1 MEQLLKQLVAGQ
13 ELIFTRLDKMDA
25 RFDKMESRLDKI
37 DNRLDKMDDRFNKI
51 ENRLDKMDDRF
62 DKIEHRL
69 DKMDDRFDKI
79 ENRLDKMDDRFDK
92 VENRLE
98 NVSGQLQ
105 ENTRILHALEHRTE
119 VLGAEFQGL
128 LLNTAT
134 KDSVARLE
142 AQIEQIASNQTIQGE
157 SVNIIAMRQLQ
168 VESEMNVLRKV
179 AFAR

>member
-13 ELIFTRLDKMDA
+13 ELIFNRLDKMDERFDKMEARFDKVESRLETIENRLDKMDA
-25 RFDKMESRLDKI
+25 RFE
-37 DNRLDKMDDRFNKI
+37 
-51 ENRLDKMDDRF
+51 
-62 DKIEHRL
+62 
-69 DKMDDRFDKI
+69 
-79 ENRLDKMDDRFDK
+79 K

-98 NVSGQLQ
+98 NMAGQLQ

-119 VLGAEFQGL
+119 VLGAEFHGL

-142 AQIEQIASNQTIQGE
+142 AQIEQVASNQTIQGE

>member
-13 ELIFTRLDKMDA
+13 ELIFTRLDKMDE
-25 RFDKMESRLDKI
+25 RFDKMEARFDKVESRL
-37 DNRLDKMDDRFNKI
+37 
-51 ENRLDKMDDRF
+51 

-69 DKMDDRFDKI
+69 DKMDDRF
-79 ENRLDKMDDRFDK
+79 DKMDDRFDK

-98 NVSGQLQ
+98 NVAGQLQ
-105 ENTRILHALEHRTE
+105 ENTHILRALEHRTE
-119 VLGAEFQGL
+119 VLGAEFHGL

-142 AQIEQIASNQTIQGE
+142 AQIEQVASNQTIQGE

>member
-13 ELIFTRLDKMDA
+13 ELIFTRLDKMD
-25 RFDKMESRLDKI
+25 E
-37 DNRLDKMDDRFNKI
+37 
-51 ENRLDKMDDRF
+51 RF

-69 DKMDDRFDKI
+69 DKMDSRFDK
-79 ENRLDKMDDRFDK
+79 MDSRFDK

-98 NVSGQLQ
+98 NVAGQLQ
-105 ENTRILHALEHRTE
+105 ENTHILRALEHRTE
-119 VLGAEFQGL
+119 VLGAEFHGL

-142 AQIEQIASNQTIQGE
+142 AQVEQIASNQTIQGE

-168 VESEMNVLRKV
+168 IESEMNVLPKV

>member
-13 ELIFTRLDKMDA
+13 ELIFSRLDKMDE
-25 RFDKMESRLDKI
+25 RFDKMEARFDKVESRLD
-37 DNRLDKMDDRFNKI
+37 KI

-62 DKIEHRL
+62 NKVETRL
-69 DKMDDRFDKI
+69 DKMDG
-79 ENRLDKMDDRFDK
+79 RLDKMDDRFDK

-98 NVSGQLQ
+98 NVAGQLQ
-105 ENTRILHALEHRTE
+105 ENMVILRALEHRTE
-119 VLGAEFQGL
+119 VLGAEFHGL

>member
-62 DKIEHRL
+62 DK
-69 DKMDDRFDKI
+69 
-79 ENRLDKMDDRFDK
+79 

-98 NVSGQLQ
+98 NVAGQLQ
-105 ENTRILHALEHRTE
+105 ENTHILRALEHRTE
-119 VLGAEFQGL
+119 VLGAEFHGL

-142 AQIEQIASNQTIQGE
+142 AQIEQIAANQTIQGE
-157 SVNIIAMRQLQ
+157 SDNIIAMRQLQ
-168 VESEMNVLRKV
+168 VESEMNFVRKA
-179 AFAR
+179 AFAK